1 MKKTWITYL
10 VWIAI
15 AEIVGFIS
23 GMMTS
28 NATEIYAQEIAK
40 PPLSPPGILFPVVWA
55 ILYALMGI
63 GAARVFM
70 SGAPRRKIALV
81 LFAIQLAFNFAWSFI
96 FFSYQAFAFALLWLL
111 ILYVLVV
118 AMARAFHSIDRWA
131 GLLQIPYIVW
141 LTFAAYLNAGV
152 WFLNQ

>member
-28 NATEIYAQEIAK
+28 NATEIYAQEITK

-63 GAARVFM
+63 GAARVYM
-70 SGAPRRKIALV
+70 SRSNKRTAGLI

-96 FFSYQAFAFALLWLL
+96 FFNYQAFAFALAWLM
-111 ILYVLVV
+111 ILYVFVV
-118 AMARAFHSIDRWA
+118 AMTRVFHAADKWA
-131 GLLQIPYIVW
+131 GLLQIPYILW